1 MAAVQVCMQPKA
13 SPVNFAGTCVW
24 NYQGMMN
31 HSHVPAPSSPPYLQ
45 HANIQYSV
53 TTYNAK
59 PQVHAGYGYEHAE
72 CSPGPIAATTSFCND
87 YTKSQPLSHYTMTS
101 SIHPVSEMG
110 ALTPCSSTSQA
121 SLPST
126 EWPFVNPRFPPHSSS
141 VSQPFI
147 SQPTVLPTWPMESA
161 SPSTSSSMLP
171 PSQHSPDPLQAISV
185 SDSQS
190 TQPIISSICSLQTQ
204 VAAAAG
210 GSELPTLPYMPSLDP
225 TGAPAASLSSLPLS
239 MPHPSQ
245 GNSIS
250 LTAGTGPFLSLNLL
264 PPFTTQG
271 GGTRNKKPRRQPS
284 NGSTT
289 AGAPRKPKT
298 DKKSPTEKPHVCPVD
313 NCGKRFSRSDEL
325 TRHLRIHTGQKPF
338 QCHICLRCF
347 SRSDHLTTHIRTHTG
362 EKPFACDVCGRRFA
376 RSDERKRHKKVHDKE
391 MVNQVNR
398 SQSNEPNPQVA
409 TSPKAQVNDESGLA
423 IHVSYQPSAEEIKM
437 EPLHQHTSP

>member
-1 MAAVQVCMQPKA
+1 MQPKS

-24 NYQGMMN
+24 NYQGTMN
-31 HSHVPAPSSPPYLQ
+31 HSHIPVPNSPPYLQ

-59 PQVHAGYGYEHAE
+59 QHPGGSYGGYEQQHE
-72 CSPGPIAATTSFCND
+72 CSPGPIAPTTTFCND
-87 YTKSQPLSHYTMTS
+87 FSKSQPLSHYTMTN
-101 SIHPVSEMG
+101 SIHPTSEMA

-121 SLPST
+121 TLPST
-126 EWPFVNPRFPPHSSS
+126 EWPFVGSRFPPHSSS

-161 SPSTSSSMLP
+161 SPSSTSSLLP
-171 PSQHSPDPLQAISV
+171 PSQPSPDPLQAISV
-185 SDSQS
+185 NDSQPS
-190 TQPIISSICSLQTQ
+190 QPIISSICSLQTS
-204 VAAAAG
+204 VTG
-210 GSELPTLPYMPSLDP
+210 GGNELPTLPYMPSLDP
-225 TGAPAASLSSLPLS
+225 PNAASLPSLPLS

-245 GNSIS
+245 SGGIS
-250 LTAGTGPFLSLNLL
+250 LTAGSGPFLSLNLL
-264 PPFTTQG
+264 PPFPQG
-271 GGTRNKKPRRQPS
+271 GARPKKPRRQPS
-284 NGSTT
+284 NGST
-289 AGAPRKPKT
+289 AGTAPRKPKS
-298 DKKSPTEKPHVCPVD
+298 DKKSPTDKPHVCPVD

-362 EKPFACDVCGRRFA
+362 EKPFACEVCGRRFA

-398 SQSNEPNPQVA
+398 TQQSTEPNPQVA
-409 TSPKAQVNDESGLA
+409 TSPKAQANDETGLA
-423 IHVSYQPSAEEIKM
+423 IHVSYQPGSEEIKM
-437 EPLHQHTSP
+437 EPLHQHPSS